1 MSFVMVNKLYLVQND
16 VKYPL
21 MVSLVL
27 LHFYVLEF
35 DTIHCRG
42 RFDGRCV
49 CVTSCLSCDQISNEI
64 GNTDVLA

>member
-27 LHFYVLEF
+27 LHFYVFEF
-35 DTIHCRG
+35 DTIQCRG
-42 RFDGRCV
+42 RVDGRCV
-49 CVTSCLSCDQISNEI
+49 CVTSCLSCDQISYEI